1 MGYSIVHHGTALYD
15 YVISCHT
22 KYNSRR
28 NQCDIRAA
36 HDGKDECDTL
46 AWLVVDHRSRVFAY
60 DRLAAFCVVTTST
73 IKKEQAV

>member
-1 MGYSIVHHGTALYD
+1 MTMLYHAIVNTIADAINVTYARRMMGRMNAIP
-15 YVISCHT
+15 
-22 KYNSRR
+22 SR
-28 NQCDIRAA
+28 
-36 HDGKDECDTL
+36 DTL